1 MEIQWFFCYLNFTWN
16 HFWSYW
22 LLKSLKKC
30 HIDNLGPLNFWKF
43 FTFANIKFSKNQN
56 LKLPKLFKWQ
66 FLNFWNQPK
75 LISRKIKSWRK
86 IAKFLHWKNE
96 IFTLIWKM
104 FRVNSCQRNL
114 GLDVLISRKAK
125 IDFQN
130 YLTAMIMYS
139 YINELFH

>member
-1 MEIQWFFCYLNFTWN
+1 
-16 HFWSYW
+16 
-22 LLKSLKKC
+22 
-30 HIDNLGPLNFWKF
+30 
-43 FTFANIKFSKNQN
+43 
-56 LKLPKLFKWQ
+56 
-66 FLNFWNQPK
+66 
-75 LISRKIKSWRK
+75 
-86 IAKFLHWKNE
+86 
-96 IFTLIWKM
+96 M